1 MKLLTTLLVLLL
13 SISFHIT
20 ASDKEGAGQE
30 IKNIDI
36 LTQYIDDYNQGRLD
50 AMLKVMTADIQWMS
64 IDSNK
69 ITTETKNKQQLA
81 QALKPYLKG
90 GNSTQSSLMHAFE
103 NGNFVSTL
111 EKASWQSNGQ
121 MKSQCSIAI
130 YEFDKNLIK
139 NVWYHAAQ
147 SCD

>member
-1 MKLLTTLLVLLL
+1 MRFLVILLTLLL
-13 SISFHIT
+13 SNTST
-20 ASDKEGAGQE
+20 GQDTNYNSHN
-30 IKNIDI
+30 IKVIE
-36 LTQYIDDYNQGRLD
+36 QYILDYNAGNLSKMLD
-50 AMLKVMTADIQWMS
+50 QMASNIQWMS

-69 ITTETKNKQQLA
+69 IITETKNKQQLA
-81 QALKPYLKG
+81 QALKPYFKG
-90 GNSTQSSLMHAFE
+90 GNSTQSSLIHVFE

-130 YEFDKNLIK
+130 YEFEQNLIK

>member
-1 MKLLTTLLVLLL
+1 MRFLVILLTLLL
-13 SISFHIT
+13 SNTST
-20 ASDKEGAGQE
+20 GQDTNYNSHN
-30 IKNIDI
+30 IKVIE
-36 LTQYIDDYNQGRLD
+36 QYILDYNAGNLSKMLD
-50 AMLKVMTADIQWMS
+50 QMASNIQWMS

-69 ITTETKNKQQLA
+69 IITETKNKQQLA
-81 QALKPYLKG
+81 QALKPYLAG
-90 GNSTQSSLMHAFE
+90 GNSTQSSLMHVFE

-121 MKSQCSIAI
+121 IKSQCSIAI

>member
-1 MKLLTTLLVLLL
+1 MRFLVILLTLLL
-13 SISFHIT
+13 SNTST
-20 ASDKEGAGQE
+20 GQDTNYNSHN
-30 IKNIDI
+30 IKVIE
-36 LTQYIDDYNQGRLD
+36 QYILDYNAGNLSKMLD
-50 AMLKVMTADIQWMS
+50 QMASNIQWMS

-69 ITTETKNKQQLA
+69 IITETKNKQQLA
-81 QALKPYLKG
+81 QALKPYFKG
-90 GNSTQSSLMHAFE
+90 GNSTQSSLMHVFE

-121 MKSQCSIAI
+121 IKSQCSIAI

>member
-13 SISFHIT
+13 SIAFHAV
-20 ASDKEGAGQE
+20 ASDEKGAGQG
-30 IKNIDI
+30 INNIDI

-50 AMLKVMTADIQWMS
+50 AMLTVMTADIQWMN

>member
-1 MKLLTTLLVLLL
+1 MRFLVILLTLLL
-13 SISFHIT
+13 SNTST
-20 ASDKEGAGQE
+20 GQDTNYNSHN
-30 IKNIDI
+30 IKVIE
-36 LTQYIDDYNQGRLD
+36 QYILDYNAGNLSKMLD
-50 AMLKVMTADIQWMS
+50 QMASDIQWMS

-69 ITTETKNKQQLA
+69 IITETKNKQQLA
-81 QALKPYLKG
+81 QALKPYFKG
-90 GNSTQSSLMHAFE
+90 GNSTQSSLIHVFE

>member
-1 MKLLTTLLVLLL
+1 MKSLTTLLILLL
-13 SISFHIT
+13 SIALPVA
-20 ASDKEGAGQE
+20 ASDKEGVSQG
-30 IKNIDI
+30 IKNIDL

-50 AMLKVMTADIQWMS
+50 AMLTVMSTDIQWMS
-64 IDSNK
+64 INSNK

-81 QALKPYLKG
+81 QALEPYFKG
-90 GNSTQSSLMHAFE
+90 GNSTQSSLIHVFE

-121 MKSQCSIAI
+121 IKSQCSIAI

>member
-13 SISFHIT
+13 SITFPVV
-20 ASDKEGAGQE
+20 ASDKEGAGQG

-50 AMLKVMTADIQWMS
+50 AMLNVMTADIQWMS

-69 ITTETKNKQQLA
+69 ITVETKNKQQLE
-81 QALKPYLKG
+81 QALKPYFKG
-90 GNSTQSSLMHAFE
+90 DNSTQSSLMHVFE
-103 NGNFVSTL
+103 NGKFVSTL

-130 YEFDKNLIK
+130 YEFNKNLIK

>member
-1 MKLLTTLLVLLL
+1 MKLLTASFVLLV
-13 SISFHIT
+13 SIAFQAV
-20 ASDKEGAGQE
+20 ASDEKGADQG

-50 AMLKVMTADIQWMS
+50 AMLTVMTADIQWMS
-64 IDSNK
+64 INSNK

-81 QALKPYLKG
+81 QALEPYFKG
-90 GNSTQSSLMHAFE
+90 GNSSQSSLMHAFE

>member
-1 MKLLTTLLVLLL
+1 MRFLVILLTLLL
-13 SISFHIT
+13 SNTST
-20 ASDKEGAGQE
+20 GQDTNYNSHN
-30 IKNIDI
+30 IKVIE
-36 LTQYIDDYNQGRLD
+36 QYILDYNAGNLSKMLD
-50 AMLKVMTADIQWMS
+50 QMASNIQWMS

-69 ITTETKNKQQLA
+69 IITETKNKQQLA
-81 QALKPYLKG
+81 QALKPYFKG
-90 GNSTQSSLMHAFE
+90 GNSTQSSLMHVFE

>member
-1 MKLLTTLLVLLL
+1 MKLLTASFVLLV
-13 SISFHIT
+13 SIAFHAV
-20 ASDKEGAGQE
+20 ASDEKGADKG

-50 AMLKVMTADIQWMS
+50 AMLTVMTADTQWMS

-81 QALKPYLKG
+81 QALKPYFKG

-121 MKSQCSIAI
+121 IKSQCSIAI
-130 YEFDKNLIK
+130 YEFDKNLIE

>member
-1 MKLLTTLLVLLL
+1 MRFLVILLTLLL
-13 SISFHIT
+13 SNTST
-20 ASDKEGAGQE
+20 GQDTNYNSHN
-30 IKNIDI
+30 IKVIE
-36 LTQYIDDYNQGRLD
+36 QYILDYNAGNLSKMLD
-50 AMLKVMTADIQWMS
+50 QMASDIQWMS

-69 ITTETKNKQQLA
+69 IITETKNKQQLA
-81 QALKPYLKG
+81 QALKPYFKG
-90 GNSTQSSLMHAFE
+90 GNSTQSSLMHVFE